1 VSTEH
6 RGASGSCG
14 GERWLILGCL
24 NRLRAP
30 LKRVSIFCFA
40 IGRRLSSEMKL
51 LFAIC
56 QGGGNGDVDVREGRW
71 NIGYSRGQ
79 DRGTGCFNGPT
90 PCGILWL
97 EALRGTFE
105 IRPSSWECGG
115 ETRGEGDTEKYQRI
129 CGTVI
134 NLSARLSEA

>member
-1 VSTEH
+1 
-6 RGASGSCG
+6 
-14 GERWLILGCL
+14 
-24 NRLRAP
+24 
-30 LKRVSIFCFA
+30 
-40 IGRRLSSEMKL
+40 MKL

-56 QGGGNGDVDVREGRW
+56 QGGGDGDVREGRW
-71 NIGYSRGQ
+71 NIGYSRGKN
-79 DRGTGCFNGPT
+79 RGTGCFNGPT

-129 CGTVI
+129 CGIVI
-134 NLSARLSEA
+134 NLRCSAFRGMNWGPCIEGKKFQNPGKDAVQAVELRKAVEEVGVLV